1 MAFRVEFARRADND
15 VAAAEARIG
24 QSAAVGRWRARL
36 LRVVHQ
42 LETDPHF
49 YPVADEAV
57 DLGIDLRMAIF
68 GRRRHVYRVLFTID
82 GQTVNVLRIRHA
94 AQDRLQPGDV

>member
-24 QSAAVGRWRARL
+24 QSASVGRWRARL
-36 LRVVHQ
+36 LRVVPQ

-49 YPVADEAV
+49 YPAADAEPA
-57 DLGIDLRMAIF
+57 GTQPA
-68 GRRRHVYRVLFTID
+68 
-82 GQTVNVLRIRHA
+82 GQPLVVGAGVTSGN
-94 AQDRLQPGDV
+94 GETM